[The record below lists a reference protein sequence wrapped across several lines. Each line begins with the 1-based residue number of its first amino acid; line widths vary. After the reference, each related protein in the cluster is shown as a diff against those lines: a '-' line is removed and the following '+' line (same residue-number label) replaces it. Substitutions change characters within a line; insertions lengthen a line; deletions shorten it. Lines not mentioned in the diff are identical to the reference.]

1 MAENKKSFILYADL
15 INTVSKL
22 PDHKAGKLFKTILQY
37 VNDQNPQV
45 DDLLLQVAFEPIKQ
59 QLKRDLK
66 DWERAKERK
75 AEAGRL
81 GGIKSGETRRKQN
94 EAKGSS
100 ASKNEANE
108 AVNVTA
114 TVNDTVTE
122 EGGVDEAT
130 EKKIK
135 DFTTNQKWKEEF
147 CIAKNISPGALEKY
161 QQEFLTEKSLTGESI
176 YSYKR
181 YFLFWYNK
189 TIENGTHKQPV
200 RKSGKPG
207 KSDGANNLINLV
219 KQDFNRSG

>member
-1 MAENKKSFILYADL
+1 MAENKKSVILYTDL
-15 INTVSKL
+15 IHTFEQL
-22 PDHKAGKLFKTILQY
+22 TDAQAGRLIKHLFRY
-37 VNDQNPQV
+37 VNDKNPQPP
-45 DDLLLQVAFEPIKQ
+45 DKITTIAFEPIKQ

-66 DWERAKERK
+66 KWEKYIEKQRDNGKKGGRPKEPTETQKTQAFSEEPKK
-75 AEAGRL
+75 AD
-81 GGIKSGETRRKQN
+81 S
-94 EAKGSS
+94 
-100 ASKNEANE
+100 
-108 AVNVTA
+108 VNVNA
-114 TVNDTVTE
+114 NVTVTE

-161 QQEFLTEKSLTGESI
+161 QQEFLTEKSLTGESV

-189 TIENGTHKQPV
+189 KMENGTHKQPV

-207 KSDGANNLINLV
+207 KSDGANILLDSLR
-219 KQDFNRSG
+219 QEHDERPG